1 MRGQPHHLVSAV
13 EPLAQTLSRA
23 CKVHKRRAIVLQFD
37 VVAKFLP
44 PGIGLD
50 EAFGTVAALDV
61 GHGRQHEAEVTRCA
75 GAPVHLRSGQAPGDA
90 AVGVLAAAKMGATP
104 YPSIPQMGLLHGAM
118 SDEMVEFLQGNES
131 AEKALQDIEA
141 AYIAKAKEQGF
152 L

>member
-1 MRGQPHHLVSAV
+1 MANANPNAAV
-13 EPLAQTLSRA
+13 WLINGYT
-23 CKVHKRRAIVLQFD
+23 
-37 VVAKFLP
+37 
-44 PGIGLD
+44 
-50 EAFGTVAALDV
+50 
-61 GHGRQHEAEVTRCA
+61 
-75 GAPVHLRSGQAPGDA
+75 PGDA

-131 AEKALQDIEA
+131 AEQALKDIEA